1 MSISGVKITAAEL
14 ESGVATVRAA
24 LKTIPTSP
32 GVYRMLDAK
41 GAVLYVGKA
50 LNLKNRV
57 TSYTRATQLRER
69 LMRMVSMTRQMEI
82 VTTASEADALLLE
95 ANYIKRMK
103 PRFNI
108 LLRDDK
114 SYPWIMLS
122 GNHPFPQVSKQR
134 GKPKKDVTYWGP
146 FASAWSVNQTLNLI
160 QKSFLLRPCSD
171 SEMATRT
178 RPCLLYQIKRCSAP
192 CVDRIAQDDYRALV
206 DEVRQFLSGKSTH
219 LRETLAT
226 EMAEAAEAQDYER
239 AAMIRDRIRAF
250 SGLQDSSV
258 INPASLHDADIF
270 AIWQDADQCCV
281 EVFFIRAGRNNG
293 NRALFPAQT
302 DEESGED
309 ILSAFLLQFYDSKP
323 PPELILLNQPLSEPA
338 LVASALS
345 KAAGHRVEIMVPQRG
360 EKRSVVLHAEQNA
373 REALGRRL
381 AESAGTQHLLSETA
395 RVFHLE
401 TPPERIEVYDNSHIS
416 GRHAYGVMI
425 VGGPEGFHR
434 RDYRKFSIKSVLTPG
449 DDYAMMREVME
460 RRFRK
465 TNDAEANRKY
475 ARMPDILLIDGGQG
489 QYNIVKK
496 VLDELG
502 VEGVKLVSIAK
513 GPNRDAGREW
523 FFTDDQPPFQLPEK
537 DPVLYYLQRLRDEA
551 HRFAIT
557 THRASRSGAIRKSE
571 LDRIEGIGPVR
582 KKALLAHFGSARAVK
597 QAGLTE
603 LTQAKGINM
612 EMARLVFSHFHPD
625 TEI

>member
-1 MSISGVKITAAEL
+1 MSISGVKISSSEL
-14 ESGVATVRAA
+14 ERGVKVIRAA
-24 LKTIPTSP
+24 LRTIPTSP

-57 TSYTRATQLRER
+57 TSYSRSTQLPER
-69 LMRMVSMTRQMEI
+69 LARMVSMTHLVEI
-82 VTTASEADALLLE
+82 VTTSSEADALLLE

-114 SYPWIMLS
+114 TYPWIMLS
-122 GNHPFPQVSKQR
+122 ENHPFPQVSKQR
-134 GKPKKDVTYWGP
+134 GKPKKGVTYWGP
-146 FASAWSVNQTLNLI
+146 FASAWSVNQTLNLV
-160 QKSFLLRPCSD
+160 QKSFLLRSCSD
-171 SEMATRT
+171 SEMAIRT

-192 CVDRIAQDDYRALV
+192 CVGRITQDDYRVLV
-206 DEVRQFLSGKSTH
+206 EEVRLFLSGKNTH
-219 LRETLAT
+219 LRDSLAQ
-226 EMAEAAEAQDYER
+226 EMSDAAQTQDFER
-239 AAMIRDRIRAF
+239 AAMVRDRIRAF
-250 SGLQDSSV
+250 SGLQDSGV

-270 AIWQDADQCCV
+270 AIWQDAGQCCV

-293 NRALFPAQT
+293 NRALFPAQA
-302 DEESGED
+302 DEESPEN

-323 PPELILLNQPLSEPA
+323 APDLILLSQPISESA

-345 KAAGHRVEIMVPQRG
+345 QTAGHRVEILVPQRG
-360 EKRSVVLHAEQNA
+360 EKRNVVLHAEQNA

-381 AESAGTQHLLSETA
+381 AESAGTQHLLEETA
-395 RVFHLE
+395 RVFRLD
-401 TPPERIEVYDNSHIS
+401 TSPERIEVYDNSHIS

-434 RDYRKFSIKSVLTPG
+434 RDYRKFSIKSILTPG

-460 RRFRK
+460 RRFRR
-465 TNDAEANRKY
+465 TNDAESSRKY
-475 ARMPDILLIDGGQG
+475 TRMPDILLIDGGQG

-496 VLDELG
+496 VLEELG
-502 VEGVKLVSIAK
+502 VKGVKLVSIAK
-513 GPNRDAGREW
+513 GPDRDAGREW

-571 LDRIEGIGPVR
+571 LDLIEGIGPVR

-597 QAGLTE
+597 QAGLAE
-603 LTQAKGINM
+603 LTQARGINL
-612 EMARLVFSHFHPD
+612 ETARLIFSHFHPNA
-625 TEI
+625 EV